1 MVSSAITFISSQQR
15 ICLFS
20 QPVHDVAFIFWL
32 LWTKRKLVFIFVKL
46 LLHRNFFKMQ
56 INDQIMRVWK
66 SSCFC
71 KAKLLQGCDNS
82 KKGEKKYKSL
92 FSCEAQL
99 NTCTCVLSVRLSVC
113 PSVIKLNFSLFGHL
127 MTAYDNLWQL
137 MTTYDNLWQL
147 MTAYDSLW
155 QLITADNSW
164 WQLLATFGN
173 FWQLLRAFESFWQLL
188 KAYDT
193 SSWGS

>member
-92 FSCEAQL
+92 FYKT
-99 NTCTCVLSVRLSVC
+99 N
-113 PSVIKLNFSLFGHL
+113 GHL
-127 MTAYDNLWQL
+127 
-137 MTTYDNLWQL
+137 
-147 MTAYDSLW
+147 S
-155 QLITADNSW
+155 IIKGCSVFSADAFFWCKFCFVFLGHCQQSPLCE
-164 WQLLATFGN
+164 LLYCQVF
-173 FWQLLRAFESFWQLL
+173 FLSCQ
-188 KAYDT
+188 D
-193 SSWGS
+193 GSYSCNVLPCL